1 MESPVNRPTCGR
13 CAIKH
18 IGQAAILMNETRMG
32 YPLHIYYALAHMAEA
47 SDELIDM
54 MPDEAAAVREERLKV
69 EDGLRTGTAY
79 VPEWDRLMV
88 LIAEGAMLEETM
100 REEETR

>member
-1 MESPVNRPTCGR
+1 MNDRPTCAR

-18 IGQAAILMNETRMG
+18 LAQARVLMLETRKG
-32 YPLHIYYALAHMAEA
+32 YPLHVWYAMGHMSEAE
-47 SDELIDM
+47 DELVER
-54 MPDEAAAVREERLKV
+54 MPGEAQAVREERLKV

-100 REEETR
+100 REEQ